1 MADGMRGKEVFAFVV
16 GGLYIMFG
24 ALQILAGLGMRG
36 GWSEALLLGGGG
48 IDGFIMV
55 VIGLV
60 FLQGH
65 RELRS
70 GLHEGVAFV
79 YVGILLAMFFLIVQ
93 LTQISVSYLGS
104 WTVGGDWADYSAQD
118 TVSPFLYLSPLPLFG
133 LILWKG
139 GFSLTPRGAV
149 PAGGVGLNNLEGD

>member
-24 ALQILAGLGMRG
+24 VLQILAGLGMRG

-65 RELRS
+65 RELRA

-104 WTVGGDWADYSAQD
+104 WTVGGDWADYSGLD
-118 TVSPFLYLSPLPLFG
+118 TVSPFLYLSLLPLFG

-139 GFSLTPRGAV
+139 GFSLTPRGAI
-149 PAGGVGLNNLEGD
+149 PAGGVGLNNLKGD